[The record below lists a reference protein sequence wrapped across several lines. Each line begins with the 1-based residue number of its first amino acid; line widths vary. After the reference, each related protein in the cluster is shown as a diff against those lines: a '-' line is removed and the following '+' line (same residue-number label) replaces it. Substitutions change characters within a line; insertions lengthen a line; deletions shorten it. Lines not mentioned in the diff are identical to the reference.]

1 MMIRVPHVA
10 LVLAGVFILSVAPAW
25 AMTPT
30 EQLKGSIDK
39 IVPILE
45 DPTLKGDAKL
55 QERRAAIRRV
65 ASDVFDFTESA
76 RRALGPHWER
86 RTAEERQEFA
96 RLLGDLLERA
106 FASRLEQYAGERIQ
120 YTGESV
126 DGNLATVMTTIIT
139 KSGAELPVDYR
150 VLRRGDRW
158 FVYDVWIEGVSLMNN
173 YRAQFNKI
181 IQTSSYEDL
190 VRKLKAKQQSL

>member
-1 MMIRVPHVA
+1 MIRVPYVA
-10 LVLAGVFILSVAPAW
+10 LVLAGVFILLVAPAW
-25 AMTPT
+25 AVTPT

-39 IVPILE
+39 IIPILE

-55 QERRAAIRRV
+55 KERRAAIRRV

-126 DGNLATVMTTIIT
+126 DGNLATVKTTIIT
-139 KSGAELPVDYR
+139 KSGAELPVDYQ

-158 FVYDVWIEGVSLMNN
+158 LVYDVWIEGVSLMNN
-173 YRAQFNKI
+173 YRVQFNKI

>member
-1 MMIRVPHVA
+1 MIRVPHVA
-10 LVLAGVFILSVAPAW
+10 LVLAGVFILLVAPAW
-25 AMTPT
+25 AVTPT

-39 IVPILE
+39 IIPILE

-55 QERRAAIRRV
+55 KERRAAIRRV

-106 FASRLEQYAGERIQ
+106 FASRLEQY
-120 YTGESV
+120 TGESV
-126 DGNLATVMTTIIT
+126 DGNLATVKTTIIT

-173 YRAQFNKI
+173 YRVQYNKI

>member
-1 MMIRVPHVA
+1 MIRAPYVA
-10 LVLAGVFILSVAPAW
+10 LVLAVLTILSITPAW
-25 AMTPT
+25 AVTPT

-39 IVPILE
+39 IIPILE

-158 FVYDVWIEGVSLMNN
+158 FVYDVWIEGISLMNN
-173 YRAQFNKI
+173 YRVQFNKI

>member
-1 MMIRVPHVA
+1 MIRLAHMPLA
-10 LVLAGVFILSVAPAW
+10 LAGLLILSVAPAW
-25 AMTPT
+25 AVTPT

-39 IVPILE
+39 IIPILE

-55 QERRAAIRRV
+55 KERRAAIRRV
-65 ASDVFDFTESA
+65 ATDVFDFTESA

-126 DGNLATVMTTIIT
+126 DGNLATVKTRIIT
-139 KSGAELPVDYR
+139 KGGAALAVDYE
-150 VLRRGDRW
+150 VLQRGERW

>member
-1 MMIRVPHVA
+1 MIRLAHMPLA
-10 LVLAGVFILSVAPAW
+10 LAGLLILSVAPAW
-25 AMTPT
+25 AVTPT

-39 IVPILE
+39 IIPILE

-106 FASRLEQYAGERIQ
+106 FASRLEQYAGEQIQ
-120 YTGESV
+120 YTGEAV
-126 DGNLATVMTTIIT
+126 DGNFATVKTTIIT
-139 KSGAELPVDYR
+139 KSGAELPVDYQ

>member
-1 MMIRVPHVA
+1 MIRVAHVA
-10 LVLAGVFILSVAPAW
+10 LALAGLLILSVAPAW
-25 AMTPT
+25 AVTPT

-39 IVPILE
+39 IIPILE

-55 QERRAAIRRV
+55 KERRAAIRRV
-65 ASDVFDFTESA
+65 ATDVFDFTESA

-120 YTGESV
+120 YTGEAV
-126 DGNLATVMTTIIT
+126 DGDLATVKTRIIT
-139 KSGAELPVDYR
+139 KSGAELPVDYQ

-173 YRAQFNKI
+173 YRVQFNKI

-190 VRKLKAKQQSL
+190 VRKLKAKQHSL

>member
-1 MMIRVPHVA
+1 MIRALYRA
-10 LVLAGVFILSVAPAW
+10 LVLAGLLILFVAPSW
-25 AMTPT
+25 AVTPT

-39 IVPILE
+39 IIPILE

-86 RTAEERQEFA
+86 RTEQERQEFA
-96 RLLGDLLERA
+96 RLLGDLLERT

-126 DGNLATVMTTIIT
+126 DGNLATVKTTIIT

-158 FVYDVWIEGVSLMNN
+158 FV
-173 YRAQFNKI
+173 
-181 IQTSSYEDL
+181 
-190 VRKLKAKQQSL
+190 

>member
-1 MMIRVPHVA
+1 MIRVAHVA
-10 LVLAGVFILSVAPAW
+10 LALAGLSILSVAPAW
-25 AMTPT
+25 AVTPT

-39 IVPILE
+39 IIPILE

-55 QERRAAIRRV
+55 KERRAAIRRV
-65 ASDVFDFTESA
+65 ATDVFDFTESA

-139 KSGAELPVDYR
+139 KSGAKLPVDYR

-158 FVYDVWIEGVSLMNN
+158 FVYDVWIEAVSLMNN

-181 IQTSSYEDL
+181 IQTSSYKYL